1 VQFRSENSDQI
12 VGTNSRKQLKELMG
26 GLHPKVCGVFSS
38 TSRDIHI
45 LSDIDPEI
53 QKMEVYGR
61 DYIVI
66 EDEVITRDTTVISEK
81 TDENNCTKISH
92 IDITFHTY
100 TTDFTQPQT
109 YNCNNTSVTLI
120 VRNSKNFPVR
130 RWFTRDGI
138 ISNESG
144 SRSNEIKVEAPGTYH
159 VIFEIEDYFDTVVY
173 TLDIDP
179 Q

>member
-1 VQFRSENSDQI
+1 IETNISQGFDYLLIAFDSLGNIRDRGKSIDLSREPAGKYSISAVQFRSENSDQI

-81 TDENNCTKISH
+81 TDENNCTKIS
-92 IDITFHTY
+92 
-100 TTDFTQPQT
+100 
-109 YNCNNTSVTLI
+109 
-120 VRNSKNFPVR
+120 
-130 RWFTRDGI
+130 
-138 ISNESG
+138 
-144 SRSNEIKVEAPGTYH
+144 
-159 VIFEIEDYFDTVVY
+159 
-173 TLDIDP
+173 
-179 Q
+179 